1 LLSRLASYLPTAV
14 IAGLVVYFGVQA
26 LSGDR
31 GLLHAHQRH
40 VQLAQA
46 RAELARVHA
55 RRMVMENH
63 ARLLRNDSLSADL
76 LEERARA
83 LLGFA
88 DPSDYVIRMPA
99 AAG

>member
-1 LLSRLASYLPTAV
+1 MLSRLVSYLPTAV
-14 IAGLVVYFGVQA
+14 ITALVVYFGVQA

-40 VQLAQA
+40 VQLARSQ
-46 RAELARVHA
+46 AELARLHA
-55 RRMVMENH
+55 RRMELEVH